1 MKLIMENW
9 RGFLKEYAP
18 IKDRPAISI
27 YPEPG
32 KLFDPVSGEPTQ
44 HFYDL
49 LKSINDNK
57 SLMMSE
63 EDPYVDNWLESV
75 KTKTQEALNS
85 LKDTSPQMSERE
97 AAKLRQI
104 EKAAAEVQQ
113 IIRARNVSDP
123 NVPTLQDFG
132 PSQG

>member
-1 MKLIMENW
+1 MENW

-32 KLFDPVSGEPTQ
+32 KLFDPASGEPTQ

>member
-32 KLFDPVSGEPTQ
+32 KLFDSVSGEPTQ

>member
-1 MKLIMENW
+1 MENW

-85 LKDTSPQMSERE
+85 LKDTSPQMSERV